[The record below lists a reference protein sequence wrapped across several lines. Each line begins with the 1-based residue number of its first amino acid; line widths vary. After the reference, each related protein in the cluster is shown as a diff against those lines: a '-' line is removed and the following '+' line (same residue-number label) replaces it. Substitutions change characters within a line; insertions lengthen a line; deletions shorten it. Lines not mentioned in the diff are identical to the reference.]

1 MSKAI
6 AIMVGAVLAGHGILG
21 LFIEGRP
28 LLLFNVDIALD
39 LVHLFCAA
47 VLLFAGRERASEL
60 TVRGALLLVGV
71 IEIGTGLLG
80 LADRH
85 LGGLAPTGLFP
96 LDFLLTFGLGAAC
109 LLGAVLP
116 HAGRN
121 IWETGQ
127 PSAAAQR

>member
-6 AIMVGAVLAGHGILG
+6 AIMVGVILGGHGILG

-39 LVHLFCAA
+39 LIHLFSAA
-47 VLLFAGRERASEL
+47 VLLFVGRERASDL
-60 TVRGALLLVGV
+60 TVRGGLLLVGV
-71 IEIGTGLLG
+71 IEIGTGLAG

-96 LDFLLTFGLGAAC
+96 LDFLLTFGLGGAC

-121 IWETGQ
+121 IWETGY
-127 PSAAAQR
+127 PSPPAQQ